1 MPVPLGV
8 SNGLPVAVQ
17 IYADRWR
24 EDLCFEAAAQLEAA
38 VGTLTPIDPR
48 A

>member
-1 MPVPLGV
+1 
-8 SNGLPVAVQ
+8 LPVAVQ